1 MEAIEEVKEK
11 LGNKIKN
18 FSEKNNQRCYIN
30 INPKDIFESVK
41 IMSTNLGFR
50 FATATG
56 IDTKEGIEI
65 LYHFSHDKTGKIT
78 TFRVVLTNKE
88 KPEIESIT
96 PILKG
101 AEWIEQEIWEMLG
114 VNFKGHPNLKRLLLA
129 EDWPEGN
136 YPLRQKEQK

>member
-1 MEAIEEVKEK
+1 MNIIEQIKEK
-11 LGNKIKN
+11 LGNKITAVT
-18 FSEKNNQRCYIN
+18 EKNRQRYYIN
-30 INPKDIFESVK
+30 INPKDILQTAK
-41 IMSTNLGFR
+41 IISNDLGCR

-65 LYHFSHDKTGKIT
+65 LYHFSHDKTGKIIT
-78 TFRVVLTNKE
+78 LGVILKNKE

-114 VNFKGHPNLKRLLLA
+114 VNFKGHPDLKRLLLA
-129 EDWPEGN
+129 KDWPEGN